1 MSKLSKTRRLAL
13 TLFLSNIEVL
23 DFDTNAANNYGKIR
37 AYLEKK
43 GTPIGQL
50 DMMIAAHAQ
59 SLGYSIVTNNI
70 KEFTRVPDLTVYN
83 WVK

>member
-1 MSKLSKTRRLAL
+1 MKRRKFHS
-13 TLFLSNIEVL
+13 TSTE
-23 DFDTNAANNYGKIR
+23 DGYGKIR

-43 GTPIGQL
+43 GIPIGPL

-70 KEFTRVPDLTVYN
+70 KEFTRVPDLEVCN

>member
-1 MSKLSKTRRLAL
+1 
-13 TLFLSNIEVL
+13 
-23 DFDTNAANNYGKIR
+23 
-37 AYLEKK
+37 
-43 GTPIGQL
+43 
-50 DMMIAAHAQ
+50 MMIAAHAQ